1 MVKAGAE
8 ALITNEPAL
17 TEWDSVAGDGDCGIT
32 MKRGGCAPSSVLPK
46 GGGGRGGLSMRIDAL
61 LLHYATASPRAACRK
76 EHAWNA
82 GCGGI
87 HNCTSVIFSLCIYF
101 IQGRLEC

>member
-32 MKRGGCAPSSVLPK
+32 MKRGACDPSSVLPRGS
-46 GGGGRGGLSMRIDAL
+46 GG
-61 LLHYATASPRAACRK
+61 
-76 EHAWNA
+76 
-82 GCGGI
+82 
-87 HNCTSVIFSLCIYF
+87 
-101 IQGRLEC
+101 